1 MEENR
6 LNAEYVGEVI
16 SETVV
21 TTTTTIYMLIGW
33 ERGDMMRA
41 INILL
46 IAWVIFLWI
55 LIKSKGRD

>member
-33 ERGDMMRA
+33 ERRWYNESNKYTA
-41 INILL
+41 YSLVYILMD
-46 IAWVIFLWI
+46 FT
-55 LIKSKGRD
+55 

>member
-21 TTTTTIYMLIGW
+21 TTTTTIYADRLRKRWYDGKKTI
-33 ERGDMMRA
+33 RS
-41 INILL
+41 
-46 IAWVIFLWI
+46 V
-55 LIKSKGRD
+55 